1 MPAGPGALGKVT
13 RSVDRAGR
21 EAARLRTLQLQRQAA
36 ALLPDERVRTC
47 LWAVV
52 SRGASVRVELRSY
65 EGDERRASF
74 RGLQLCGSV
83 WLCPVCSRRIGERRR
98 GELNALLAWAR
109 GQGLWPVMLTLTA
122 RHGLRDDLVA
132 QLDAMKRAK
141 RRLRQRR
148 EWRAIQGAI
157 AGTVTAT
164 EVTHGAAGWH
174 THFHEIV
181 LVRAA
186 SEAAAVAM
194 LDGLAPAWLACLRGL
209 GLDGL
214 GERAWRVQGA
224 GAAGSYVAKWGA
236 AEELTL
242 SGQKAARGKGRTPLQ
257 LLAAAREGDGEAAA
271 LWRAYGL
278 AFKGRRQ
285 LVWSPGL
292 RALVGLDDVSDE
304 EAAAE
309 GGEGAEPAGVPE
321 PEVVAEIGPAEW
333 YGRPGVRGARHRRAQ
348 ILDAAERGGAAAVL
362 ELLARAGPDDGV
374 DPVELVE
381 PDG

>member
-1 MPAGPGALGKVT
+1 MG
-13 RSVDRAGR
+13 
-21 EAARLRTLQLQRQAA
+21 
-36 ALLPDERVRTC
+36 
-47 LWAVV
+47 
-52 SRGASVRVELRSY
+52 VELRAY
-65 EGDERRASF
+65 EGGERRASF
-74 RGLQLCGSV
+74 RGLQTCGSV
-83 WLCPVCSRRIGERRR
+83 WLCPVCSRRISERRR
-98 GELNALLAWAR
+98 GELNAALAWAR
-109 GQGLWPVMLTLTA
+109 AEGLWPVMLTLTA
-122 RHGLRDDLVA
+122 RHGLHDDLVD

-148 EWRAIQGAI
+148 EWRAVQGAI

-164 EVTHGAAGWH
+164 EVTHGGAGWH
-174 THFHEIV
+174 THFHEVV

-186 SEAAAVAM
+186 SEAAAVALFEGM
-194 LDGLAPAWLACLRGL
+194 GATWLACLRGV

-214 GERAWRVQGA
+214 EAHAWQVQGA
-224 GAAGSYVAKWGA
+224 GAVGSYVAKWGA

-242 SGQKAARGKGRTPLQ
+242 SGRKAARGKGRTPLQ
-257 LLAAAREGDGEAAA
+257 LLAAAHGGDGEAAA

-292 RALVGLDDVSDE
+292 RMLVGLDDVSDE

-309 GGEGAEPAGVPE
+309 GGEEAEAPVPE
-321 PEVVAEIGPAEW
+321 LVAVIGADEW
-333 YGRPGVRGARHRRAQ
+333 CGRPGVWGVRRRRAQ

-374 DPVELVE
+374 DLVELVE